1 MSFTK
6 FRTTSSLLSSWPASR
21 LDCLYLVPLKT
32 QVIYPVKLPHLQVT
46 EYHMGVILL
55 QMKSIFHISSTNQ
68 ALSESIRTNV
78 SQLAGDKRPI
88 LYPLVS
94 LP

>member
-1 MSFTK
+1 
-6 FRTTSSLLSSWPASR
+6 
-21 LDCLYLVPLKT
+21 
-32 QVIYPVKLPHLQVT
+32 
-46 EYHMGVILL
+46 MGVILL